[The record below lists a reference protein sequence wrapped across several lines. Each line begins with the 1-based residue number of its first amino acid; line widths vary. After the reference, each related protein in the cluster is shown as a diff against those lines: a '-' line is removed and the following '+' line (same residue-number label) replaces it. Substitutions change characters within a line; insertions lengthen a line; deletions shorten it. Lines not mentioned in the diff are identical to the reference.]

1 MLQVLNSAQ
10 VENWFSMVDF
20 DKFTE
25 DQMDDL
31 TQQVV
36 ELYTTIS
43 EEALS
48 LNDPEAYAK
57 VRKITN
63 DDDYSMEC
71 RFRNLTEDDEFDPS
85 EFEIDNCIVA
95 EVWFTGAQEQL
106 KNDVHVVDIVFEA
119 NRESSNEASAKWFP
133 DD

>member
-1 MLQVLNSAQ
+1 
-10 VENWFSMVDF
+10 MVDF
-20 DKFTE
+20 DELTE
-25 DQMDDL
+25 EQMDVL
-31 TQQVV
+31 THQVL

-48 LNDPEAYAK
+48 LNDPDIYAK

-71 RFRNLTEDDEFDPS
+71 RFRNLSDDDDIDTS
-85 EFEIDNCIVA
+85 EFEINNWIVA

-119 NRESSNEASAKWFP
+119 NEESSNEASAKWFP

>member
-1 MLQVLNSAQ
+1 
-10 VENWFSMVDF
+10 MVDF
-20 DKFTE
+20 DELTE
-25 DQMDDL
+25 EQMDVL
-31 TQQVV
+31 TQQVL

-48 LNDPEAYAK
+48 LNDPDIYAK

-71 RFRNLTEDDEFDPS
+71 RFRNLTDDDDVDTS
-85 EFEIDNCIVA
+85 EFENDNCIVA

-119 NRESSNEASAKWFP
+119 NEESSNEALLNGFQMTNWCWELY
-133 DD
+133 

>member
-1 MLQVLNSAQ
+1 
-10 VENWFSMVDF
+10 MVDF
-20 DKFTE
+20 DELTE
-25 DQMDDL
+25 EQMDVL
-31 TQQVV
+31 TQQVL

-48 LNDPEAYAK
+48 LNDPDIYAK

-71 RFRNLTEDDEFDPS
+71 RFRNLTDDDDDVDTS
-85 EFEIDNCIVA
+85 EFENDNCIVA

-119 NRESSNEASAKWFP
+119 NEESSNEESSNEASAKWFP

>member
-1 MLQVLNSAQ
+1 
-10 VENWFSMVDF
+10 MVDF
-20 DKFTE
+20 DELTE
-25 DQMDDL
+25 EQMDDL
-31 TQQVV
+31 TQQVLD
-36 ELYTTIS
+36 LYTTIS

-48 LNDPEAYAK
+48 INDPDVYAK

-71 RFRNLTEDDEFDPS
+71 RFRNLSDDDDVDTS
-85 EFEIDNCIVA
+85 EFEINNWIVA

-119 NRESSNEASAKWFP
+119 NGESSNEASANGSQMTNWCWELY
-133 DD
+133 

>member
-1 MLQVLNSAQ
+1 
-10 VENWFSMVDF
+10 MVDL
-20 DKFTE
+20 DELTE
-25 DQMDDL
+25 EQMDVL
-31 TQQVV
+31 TQQVLD
-36 ELYTTIS
+36 LYTTIS

-48 LNDPEAYAK
+48 LNDPDVYAK

-71 RFRNLTEDDEFDPS
+71 RFRKLSEDDDVDTS

-119 NRESSNEASAKWFP
+119 NGESPNEASAKWFP

>member
-1 MLQVLNSAQ
+1 
-10 VENWFSMVDF
+10 MVDF
-20 DKFTE
+20 DELTE
-25 DQMDDL
+25 EQMDVL
-31 TQQVV
+31 TQQVL

-48 LNDPEAYAK
+48 LNDPDIYAK

-71 RFRNLTEDDEFDPS
+71 RFRNLTDDDDVDTS
-85 EFEIDNCIVA
+85 EFENDNCIVA

-119 NRESSNEASAKWFP
+119 NEESSNEESSNEASAKWFP

>member
-1 MLQVLNSAQ
+1 
-10 VENWFSMVDF
+10 MVDF
-20 DKFTE
+20 DEFTE
-25 DQMDDL
+25 EQMDDL
-31 TQQVV
+31 TQQVL

-48 LNDPEAYAK
+48 LNDPDIYAK
-57 VRKITN
+57 VRKITS

-71 RFRNLTEDDEFDPS
+71 RFRNLTDDDDVDTS
-85 EFEIDNCIVA
+85 EFEINNWIVA

-106 KNDVHVVDIVFEA
+106 KNDVHVVDIVFSVQGE
-119 NRESSNEASAKWFP
+119 ESNAASAKWFP

>member
-1 MLQVLNSAQ
+1 
-10 VENWFSMVDF
+10 MVDF
-20 DKFTE
+20 DELTE
-25 DQMDDL
+25 EQMDDL
-31 TQQVV
+31 TQQVLD
-36 ELYTTIS
+36 LYATIS

-48 LNDPEAYAK
+48 INDPDVYAK

-71 RFRNLTEDDEFDPS
+71 RFRNLSDDDDVDTS
-85 EFEIDNCIVA
+85 EFEINNWIVA

-119 NRESSNEASAKWFP
+119 NEESSNEASAKWFP

>member
-1 MLQVLNSAQ
+1 
-10 VENWFSMVDF
+10 MVDF
-20 DKFTE
+20 DELTE
-25 DQMDDL
+25 EQMDDL
-31 TQQVV
+31 TQQVLD
-36 ELYTTIS
+36 LYTTIS

-48 LNDPEAYAK
+48 INDPDVYAK

-63 DDDYSMEC
+63 DVD
-71 RFRNLTEDDEFDPS
+71 TS
-85 EFEIDNCIVA
+85 EFEINNWIVA

-119 NRESSNEASAKWFP
+119 NGESSNEASAKWFP

>member
-1 MLQVLNSAQ
+1 
-10 VENWFSMVDF
+10 MVDF
-20 DKFTE
+20 DELTE
-25 DQMDDL
+25 EQMDDL
-31 TQQVV
+31 TQQVLD
-36 ELYTTIS
+36 LYSTIS

-48 LNDPEAYAK
+48 INDPDVYAK

-71 RFRNLTEDDEFDPS
+71 RFRNLSDDDDVDTS
-85 EFEIDNCIVA
+85 EFEINNWIVA

-119 NRESSNEASAKWFP
+119 NEESSNEASAKWFP
-133 DD
+133 DEDRKSVV

>member
-1 MLQVLNSAQ
+1 
-10 VENWFSMVDF
+10 MVDF
-20 DKFTE
+20 DELTE
-25 DQMDDL
+25 EQMDVL
-31 TQQVV
+31 TQQVL

-48 LNDPEAYAK
+48 LNDPDIYAK

-71 RFRNLTEDDEFDPS
+71 RFRNISEDDELDPS
-85 EFEIDNCIVA
+85 DTDIDDCIVA
-95 EVWFTGAQEQL
+95 EIWFTGAQEQL

-119 NRESSNEASAKWFP
+119 NEESSNEASAKWFP

>member
-1 MLQVLNSAQ
+1 
-10 VENWFSMVDF
+10 MVDF
-20 DKFTE
+20 DELTE
-25 DQMDDL
+25 EQMDVL
-31 TQQVV
+31 TQQVL

-48 LNDPEAYAK
+48 LNDPDIYAK

-71 RFRNLTEDDEFDPS
+71 RFRNLTDEQNVDTS
-85 EFEIDNCIVA
+85 NIENDNYIVA

-119 NRESSNEASAKWFP
+119 NEESSNEDSAKWFP

>member
-1 MLQVLNSAQ
+1 
-10 VENWFSMVDF
+10 MVDV
-20 DKFTE
+20 DNLTDEQIDALTE
-25 DQMDDL
+25 
-31 TQQVV
+31 QVV
-36 ELYTTIS
+36 DLYTTIS

-71 RFRNLTEDDEFDPS
+71 RFRNLTDDDDVDTS
-85 EFEIDNCIVA
+85 EFENDNCIVA

-119 NRESSNEASAKWFP
+119 NEESSNEASAKWFP